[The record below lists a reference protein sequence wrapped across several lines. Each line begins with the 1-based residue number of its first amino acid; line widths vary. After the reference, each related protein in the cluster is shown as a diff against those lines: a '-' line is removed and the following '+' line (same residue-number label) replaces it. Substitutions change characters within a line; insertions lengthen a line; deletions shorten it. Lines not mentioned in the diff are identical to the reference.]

1 MMNEGPNSK
10 GAPFPDSP
18 NSSAAYLQRAASAVE
33 SGDDILGI
41 HLYLAAYERALQE
54 HLVPSDEAIAGM
66 DAAWKLAV
74 DTKQRSL
81 AEYIFEKLEPFWGP
95 EEVARHADEL
105 QRLAFDKLEE
115 YGFDRDAIEDM
126 ADMVNQDLL
135 GAMPDILCRFEGHD
149 DEEDVPR
156 DEKGNPLHT
165 GVKID
170 PAELAGTLPLHG
182 KKAATQPDAPEPP
195 SAAAAEA
202 MPTTAAFAAA
212 QMKPPAEATAS
223 LERMDYRSLVGFD
236 GAIATMADLGVGRS
250 RDPEFARFIEMLN
263 QRHGT
268 PAMPGLGTLVFTSP
282 AREDANY
289 FMVATVG
296 ELDLPAV
303 RLRLDHN
310 AQGQAVL
317 CVMASPDFKSRLSGV
332 PAAGF
337 DSPTAVILEDL
348 DLWDL
353 PLLDVGGDMPGLFQ
367 VQLSRGA
374 REALALIQT
383 ALSSPDAT
391 VLISAAEPADIDP
404 FFWDLMGPHRTV
416 DIELPDAEERR
427 EVWRAAQ
434 AQHPSLRGLDV
445 NQLVAFSRTLSRFEI
460 FAVANEAVEAAY
472 RASVAAHEFRAV
484 PTDDM
489 LVRLA
494 SFQPLDSLEYRQM
507 EDLVVERFRKGTSDF
522 DGLLGN

>member
-149 DEEDVPR
+149 DDEDVPR

-182 KKAATQPDAPEPP
+182 KKAAKQPDAPEPP

-282 AREDANY
+282 
-289 FMVATVG
+289 
-296 ELDLPAV
+296 
-303 RLRLDHN
+303 
-310 AQGQAVL
+310 
-317 CVMASPDFKSRLSGV
+317 
-332 PAAGF
+332 
-337 DSPTAVILEDL
+337 
-348 DLWDL
+348 
-353 PLLDVGGDMPGLFQ
+353 
-367 VQLSRGA
+367 A